1 MDSHIVYFG
10 IDPGVTGAVGTI
22 HRGSD
27 WSSYTV
33 DDLPVTTST
42 FLANQSKSLDIPRF
56 AEITSQHILK
66 NSHSVILATE
76 QMQSMGFK
84 TPPKTLTMLA
94 EMAGSIEAT
103 IRMVCLTRD
112 VPLFIRKYQPRVWTH
127 WLFPDSEKRSRCK
140 TEAKNESLEKARELF
155 PEMHDRLGLKKH
167 HDRAEALLL
176 AFVALAELQG
186 CVIDRKLKKMSD
198 LVGMYLLHR
207 QSARTKE
214 AQFSDIWE
222 ADTVRK
228 DLLTD
233 EIITRKS
240 LQQ

>member
-1 MDSHIVYFG
+1 MNSHIVFFG
-10 IDPGVTGAVGTI
+10 IDPGVTGAIGTI
-22 HRGSD
+22 CRGQD
-27 WSSYTV
+27 WSSYAV
-33 DDLPVTTST
+33 DDLPVTAST
-42 FLANQSKSLDIPRF
+42 YLANQSKSLDIPRF
-56 AEITSQHILK
+56 AEIVEQRILK
-66 NSHSVILATE
+66 NADSVILATE

-103 IRMVCLTRD
+103 ARMVCRARD

-127 WLFPDSEKRSRCK
+127 WMFPDSEGRSSRK
-140 TEAKNESLEKARELF
+140 AEAKNESLEKARELF
-155 PEMHDRLGLKKH
+155 PDMRNNLGLKKH

-186 CVIDRKLKKMSD
+186 CVIDRKLKKRGD
-198 LVGMYLLHR
+198 LVNVYLLHK
-207 QSARTKE
+207 QSAKTREVKFT
-214 AQFSDIWE
+214 DILE

-233 EIITRKS
+233 EINSRKS
-240 LQQ
+240 IQQ

>member
-22 HRGSD
+22 RRGSD
-27 WSSYTV
+27 WFSVTV

-42 FLANQSKSLDIPRF
+42 YLANQSKSLDIPAF
-56 AEITSQHILK
+56 AEIVEQRILK
-66 NSHSVILATE
+66 NTDSVILATE

-94 EMAGSIEAT
+94 EMAGSIEAV
-103 IRMVCLTRD
+103 IRMVCRTHD

-127 WLFPDSEKRSRCK
+127 WMFPNSEGRSSRK

-155 PEMHDRLGLKKH
+155 PELQCRLELKKY

-186 CVIDRKLKKMSD
+186 CVIDRKLKKMGD
-198 LVGMYLLHR
+198 LAGIYLLHK

-214 AQFSDIWE
+214 ARFSAIWE
-222 ADTVRK
+222 ADTVQK
-228 DLLTD
+228 DLMTD
-233 EIITRKS
+233 EINSRKS
-240 LQQ
+240 KQQ

>member
-10 IDPGVTGAVGTI
+10 IDPGVTGAIGTI
-22 HRGSD
+22 CRGSD

-42 FLANQSKSLDIPRF
+42 YLANQSKSLDIPRF
-56 AEITSQHILK
+56 AEILERNIHK
-66 NSHSVILATE
+66 NSNSVILATE

-103 IRMVCLTRD
+103 IRMVCRAQD

-127 WLFPDSEKRSRCK
+127 WMFPDCENRSRRK

-155 PEMHDRLGLKKH
+155 PEMQCRLGLKKH

-186 CVIDRKLKKMSD
+186 CVIDHKLKKMGD
-198 LVGMYLLHR
+198 LAGMYLLHK

-214 AQFSDIWE
+214 ARFSAIWE

-228 DLLTD
+228 DLLSD
-233 EIITRKS
+233 EINSRKS
-240 LQQ
+240 NQL